1 MTTYIYMLNLQLFG
15 EGGDGGAGA
24 APGDA
29 GPSDGLQGSETGV
42 QAPAAGENKR
52 GKQNRFAN
60 VEFGI
65 EEKPAKSAQQPAQA
79 QSQSDDQADEKRFS
93 QSDVNRILSNRLK
106 NAHADKD
113 RLDKLT
119 PIVELLA
126 TKYGLEAGED
136 GSFDLDAL
144 SKAVTDDDEYYED
157 AAAERGM
164 SVETYK
170 MVHKLEQDAARRER
184 EDAQRLEETQ
194 RQAAFA
200 KLVEQAQAAQQI
212 YPSFD
217 LDTEMQNPAFAR
229 LAAVGVDAKTAYE
242 VIHKDEILGSGM
254 MYAAQNAAQK
264 ISNAVRAGAVRP
276 KEGGLGG
283 NSPAQVRITDPT
295 KLTPDQRKELR
306 RRVRAGAKIVF

>member
-42 QAPAAGENKR
+42 NTPAAGENNRR

-65 EEKPAKSAQQPAQA
+65 EEKPAKSAQQPARA
-79 QSQSDDQADEKRFS
+79 QNQDDQADEKRFS

-126 TKYGLEAGED
+126 SKYGLKAGED

-217 LDTEMQNPAFAR
+217 LDVEMQNPAFAR
-229 LAAVGVDAKTAYE
+229 LAAVGVDARTAYE

-254 MYAAQNAAQK
+254 MFAAQNAAQK
-264 ISNAVRAGAVRP
+264 VSNAVRAGAARP
-276 KEGGLGG
+276 KESGLGG

-306 RRVRAGAKIVF
+306 RRVAAGAKVVF